1 MPGSF
6 ASIYER
12 AAARKGGEQEL
23 AALAAV
29 SLKSPAQLA
38 KIDDSRY
45 LSAMTKAIF
54 RAGFVWKVIDNK
66 WPNFEKAF
74 WKFNVM
80 RCAMM
85 SPDDVEALSRDTSI
99 VRNPQKINTV
109 PANAAMILDA
119 ARQYGSFANM
129 IAQWRDD
136 DFIGLLAYLNKQ
148 GSRLGGN
155 SAQYFLREMGKDGFI
170 LSRDGVAA
178 LIGAGVVD
186 AEPKSKKALAQ
197 VQDAYNHWRQETGFG
212 NAKIS
217 RILAMSVGD

>member
-1 MPGSF
+1 MPASF
-6 ASIYER
+6 APIYER
-12 AAARKGGEQEL
+12 ALARKGGEREL
-23 AALAAV
+23 AALSAV

-45 LSAMTKAIF
+45 LSTMTKAIF

-85 SPDDVEALSRDTSI
+85 SPDDVEALCRDSSI

-109 PANAAMILDA
+109 PANAAMILDTA
-119 ARQYGSFANM
+119 GQYGSFANM
-129 IAQWRDD
+129 VARWPDD
-136 DFIGLLAYLNKQ
+136 DFIGLLTYLGKQ

-178 LIGAGVVD
+178 LIGAGVIA
-186 AEPKSKKALAQ
+186 AEPKSKKALVQ
-197 VQDAYNHWRQETGFG
+197 IQDAYNHWRGETGFG

>member
-1 MPGSF
+1 MPTSF

-66 WPNFEKAF
+66 WLNFEKAF

-85 SPDDVEALSRDTSI
+85 SPDDVEALSSDTSI

-109 PANAAMILDA
+109 PINAAMILDA
-119 ARQYGSFANM
+119 ARQHGSFANM

-155 SAQYFLREMGKDGFI
+155 SAQYFLREMGK
-170 LSRDGVAA
+170 
-178 LIGAGVVD
+178 
-186 AEPKSKKALAQ
+186 
-197 VQDAYNHWRQETGFG
+197 
-212 NAKIS
+212 
-217 RILAMSVGD
+217 